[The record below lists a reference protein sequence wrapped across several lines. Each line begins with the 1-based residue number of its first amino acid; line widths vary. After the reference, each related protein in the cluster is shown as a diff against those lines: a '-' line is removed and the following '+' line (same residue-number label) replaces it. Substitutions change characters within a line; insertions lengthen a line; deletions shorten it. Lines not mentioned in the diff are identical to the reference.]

1 MPVKMEVPFFRPHI
15 GDEERKEIME
25 VLDSGWLTTGPRCQ
39 RFEEDMCA
47 YLRRAQAV
55 AVNSG
60 TAALHLA
67 LAVSGVKPGQGV
79 IVPTHTFAAT
89 AEVAVLQN
97 AVPVLAETDPITHN
111 LDLDWLEKLL
121 ADPGRH
127 PLARRTQNPLPP
139 ITAVMPVHY
148 AGLMVDMERL
158 EGLARKYNLI
168 VIEDAAHTLGAFRP
182 SAKGGTVRVG
192 DLSQS
197 ACLSFYPN
205 KGITTGEGGMV
216 MTDDLQRAERMRVL
230 KLHGLDRQAWR
241 RYSKGASWHTDIMEA
256 GFKYNMTDIAA
267 AMGLHQLKRADWL
280 LSRRREIV
288 GRYLELLE
296 GCAGLRL
303 SNDAEAVAAM
313 GGKDVLP
320 GHSWFLYTAQ
330 LTQEAKVNRDQ
341 LIEALAGRGISCA
354 VHWTPLHLHPYYRG
368 LGYEPGDFPGAE
380 AGYEGLVSLPFFVDI
395 TEEQIAYVAEN
406 VREVLEGSD

>member
-15 GDEERKEIME
+15 GEEERKEIME

-47 YLRRAQAV
+47 YLGRSQAL

-67 LAVSGVKPGQGV
+67 LAVSGVKPGEGV

-89 AEVAVLQN
+89 AEVVVLQR
-97 AVPVLAETDPITHN
+97 AVPVLAESHPITHN

-121 ADPGRH
+121 ADPGSH
-127 PLARRTQNPLPP
+127 PLARRVKKPLPK

-158 EGLARKYNLI
+158 DRLARKYNLV
-168 VIEDAAHTLGAFRP
+168 VIEDAAHTLGAFCL
-182 SAKGGTVRVG
+182 SEQGEKVRVG

-216 MTDDLQRAERMRVL
+216 VTDDLERADRMRVL
-230 KLHGLDRQAWR
+230 RLHGLDRQAWK

-267 AMGLHQLKRADWL
+267 AMGLHQLARADWL
-280 LSRRREIV
+280 LARRREIV
-288 GRYLELLE
+288 GRYLGLLQ
-296 GCAGLRL
+296 GCPGLRL
-303 SNDAEAVAAM
+303 ANGPEAVAAM
-313 GGKDVLP
+313 GGDEALA
-320 GHSWFLYTAQ
+320 GHSLFLYTVQ
-330 LTQEAKVNRDQ
+330 VTQKARVDRDQ
-341 LIEALAGRGISCA
+341 FIAALSGRGISCA

-368 LGYEPGDFPGAE
+368 LGYEEGDFPGAE
-380 AGYEGLVSLPFFVDI
+380 AGYAGLVSLPFFVDM
-395 TEEQIAYVAEN
+395 TEDQIAYVAEN
-406 VREVLEGSD
+406 IRYIMENGA